1 MLTAIAYRITRE
13 DNNEVLFEGIVTDIY
28 DCICPAQE
36 SRWLTEEFPDLPSE
50 CEIRHFNVKGLKL
63 DMRSF
68 SIPWQM
74 VLDNPAPK
82 F

>member
-13 DNNEVLFEGIVTDIY
+13 DNNEVLFEGIVAEVYDVIY
-28 DCICPAQE
+28 PAQE
-36 SRWLTEEFPDLPSE
+36 NRRVQEEFPDLPSE

-63 DMRSF
+63 DMREF
-68 SIPWQM
+68 SIPWKL